1 MLLRAGVDMPFYER
15 ALRERGVETYVVG
28 GRNYWT
34 QQQVADLRAY
44 MAVLANPLDEQALY
58 SVLGSPLGGLSL
70 DAIGLLGLGAPTAE
84 SATRGGR

>member
-1 MLLRAGVDMPFYER
+1 MPLYER

-44 MAVLANPLDEQALY
+44 LAVLANPLDEQALY
-58 SVLGSPLGGLSL
+58 SVARVAARRALARRARPARPGARGGSV
-70 DAIGLLGLGAPTAE
+70 AI
-84 SATRGGR
+84 RGGR